1 MPDVMEPLD
10 TDQAATE
17 IAVTMAVLLDLSP
30 DTPLARWIE
39 YRAYQEL
46 VALVREARELP
57 DSYVVFTP
65 DAASLRDWLVSGKH
79 LRRRFSE
86 EMVRLITQL
95 QAAGG
100 GVIDNLCRLYCELKN
115 EGALTMDAA
124 TLLLSVS
131 GIATAILASGGGFLF
146 IGGLPLTAV
155 VAFLLHAGVLD
166 KACDCG
172 LHTEDA

>member
-1 MPDVMEPLD
+1 MPDVIEPLD

-46 VALVREARELP
+46 VQLVREAGELP
-57 DSYVVFTP
+57 DGYVVFTP
-65 DAASLRDWLVSGKH
+65 DARSLRDWLISGKR
-79 LRRRFSE
+79 LKRRFSE
-86 EMVRLITQL
+86 EMARLITQL

-100 GVIDNLCRLYCELKN
+100 DVIDKLCRLYCELKHK
-115 EGALTMDAA
+115 GALTMDAA

-131 GIATAILASGGGFLF
+131 GVAAAIVAAGGGFLF

-155 VAFLLHAGVLD
+155 IAFLLHAGVLD
-166 KACDCG
+166 KVCDCA
-172 LHTEDA
+172 LVPEDA